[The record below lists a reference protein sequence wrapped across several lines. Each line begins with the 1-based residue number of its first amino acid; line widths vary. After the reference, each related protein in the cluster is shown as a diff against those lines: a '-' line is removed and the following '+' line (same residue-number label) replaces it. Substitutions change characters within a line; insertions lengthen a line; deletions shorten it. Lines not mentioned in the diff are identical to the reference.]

1 VSAWQGQS
9 EGIFTVERQGFLGLA
24 ADEYIPFPDDGTDV
38 RMMFL
43 LINPH
48 TAPDHGINPDDD
60 DTDTNP
66 HAALDTGI
74 NLDGDDSGSSPHAAL
89 DTGINPDDDDTDTN
103 PHAAL
108 DSGINLDGD
117 DSGTDPHAALDTGI
131 NPDETDTNPHTAPDT
146 DINSHDAL
154 GTGINLDG
162 DDSGTNPHAVPDTGI
177 NLDGDDSGTNP
188 HAALDSGNS
197 PHAAPDSGINLDG
210 DDTGTNPHTAPDTG
224 IKPDNDDTDTKVN
237 RRRRLRP
244 AHRPPPTR
252 AEIDKF
258 PSQKIHSCDELRSN
272 GTRLEGVLLITGDVV
287 CQEERLLEI
296 TDELII
302 LSEKPVLYLEGVRFH
317 VKQNATLRLGVSAMH
332 VEQLEGVSGAIFT
345 VEPQGYV
352 GLHANGQGPV
362 PQDGSEVG
370 EELRF
375 PSSMATLDGEYIMT
389 MGVDGSLLL
398 SGRQR
403 YDAFHDE
410 MVQAAENQPWR
421 EIDTE
426 TFVSGLNPDYDGV
439 DPRADLKVLAA
450 ADPAQAMRS
459 IHDRMQRTARPKALE
474 NQGEET
480 ADGVAEMDGKLE
492 DFLRERKKKS
502 DMNKE
507 KKENEGEDDDEEQK
521 VPPQQPEGTAQAG
534 RGSGPSSGETEG
546 GRATDSDDSQ
556 DRGSGTSRSSNNGD
570 ESEAPAVMAKN
581 GPSSPPPTYF
591 GDDIV
596 LQVTKTG
603 DVVVTVGGRIVVEK
617 RNPFTRK
624 AEKLD
629 PSGGRG
635 NWLERQLWKA
645 NPLATLGRIIHRRR
659 LRREGKSSR
668 GSNGIDENVSF
679 GYSLHVVQ
687 KGFEVQ
693 LDGGF
698 VWGWDLDKENPKP
711 FDVGYALA
719 TCEYCWRHP
728 R

>member
-1 VSAWQGQS
+1 MSAWQGQS

-24 ADEYIPFPDDGTDV
+24 ADEYIPFPDDGTDEDAHSLV
-38 RMMFL
+38 RADEGAKLDFEAAVRY
-43 LINPH
+43 
-48 TAPDHGINPDDD
+48 TAASMTVVSTPDHDAHQKYSSPAPIPSTEPVASITGGDNTANSHGTL
-60 DTDTNP
+60 DTGTNP
-66 HAALDTGI
+66 HATPDTGI
-74 NLDGDDSGSSPHAAL
+74 NLDGAP
-89 DTGINPDDDDTDTN
+89 DTG
-103 PHAAL
+103 A
-108 DSGINLDGD
+108 NLDGD
-117 DSGTDPHAALDTGI
+117 DSGINPHAAPDTG
-131 NPDETDTNPHTAPDT
+131 T
-146 DINSHDAL
+146 
-154 GTGINLDG
+154 NLDG
-162 DDSGTNPHAVPDTGI
+162 DDSGTNPHT
-177 NLDGDDSGTNP
+177 
-188 HAALDSGNS
+188 
-197 PHAAPDSGINLDG
+197 APDS
-210 DDTGTNPHTAPDTG
+210 G
-224 IKPDNDDTDTKVN
+224 IKPDNDDIDTKVN
-237 RRRRLRP
+237 SRRRLP
-244 AHRPPPTR
+244 PTHRPPPTR

-317 VKQNATLRLGVSAMH
+317 VKQNATLRFGVSTMH

-352 GLHANGQGPV
+352 GLHANEQGPV

-375 PSSMATLDGEYIMT
+375 PSSMTTLDGEHIMT

-421 EIDTE
+421 EFDTE

-459 IHDRMQRTARPKALE
+459 IHDRMKRMARARALE

-492 DFLRERKKKS
+492 DFRRERKKKS
-502 DMNKE
+502 IEDKE
-507 KKENEGEDDDEEQK
+507 KKKENEEEDEEEK
-521 VPPQQPEGTAQAG
+521 VSPQQPEGAAKAG
-534 RGSGPSSGETEG
+534 RGSGSSSGETKG
-546 GRATDSDDSQ
+546 GRATDGDSE

-570 ESEAPAVMAKN
+570 ESEATAVMAKN
-581 GPSSPPPTYF
+581 GPSIPPPTYF

-603 DVVVTVGGRIVVEK
+603 NVVVTVGGRIAVEK
-617 RNPFTRK
+617 RNPFTRQ

-629 PSGGRG
+629 PSGRRG
-635 NWLERQLWKA
+635 NWLERQLRKV
-645 NPLATLGRIIHRRR
+645 NPLATLGRIIHRHR
-659 LRREGKSSR
+659 LRRKGKSSG
-668 GSNGIDENVSF
+668 GSNGMGENVSF

-693 LDGGF
+693 LDGVF
-698 VWGWDLDKENPKP
+698 VWGWDLDKENPQP
-711 FDVGYALA
+711 FDVGYVLA
-719 TCEYCWRHP
+719 TCEFCWRHP

>member
-1 VSAWQGQS
+1 MSAWQGQS

-24 ADEYIPFPDDGTDV
+24 ADEYIPFPDDGTDEDAHSLV
-38 RMMFL
+38 RAGEGAKLDFEAAVRYTSASMTVVSTPDQDAHQKYSSPAPVPSTEPVASTTGDDNTANSHGAL
-43 LINPH
+43 ASGINLDGDDSGINPH
-48 TAPDHGINPDDD
+48 GAP
-60 DTDTNP
+60 
-66 HAALDTGI
+66 DTGI
-74 NLDGDDSGSSPHAAL
+74 NLDGDD
-89 DTGINPDDDDTDTN
+89 TGINPHAPPDGGIN
-103 PHAAL
+103 PHGAP

-117 DSGTDPHAALDTGI
+117 DSGI
-131 NPDETDTNPHTAPDT
+131 K
-146 DINSHDAL
+146 
-154 GTGINLDG
+154 LDG
-162 DDSGTNPHAVPDTGI
+162 DDSGTNPHT
-177 NLDGDDSGTNP
+177 
-188 HAALDSGNS
+188 
-197 PHAAPDSGINLDG
+197 APDSGIN
-210 DDTGTNPHTAPDTG
+210 
-224 IKPDNDDTDTKVN
+224 PDNDDTDTKIN
-237 RRRRLRP
+237 SRRRLP
-244 AHRPPPTR
+244 PTHRPPPTR
-252 AEIDKF
+252 AEIEKF
-258 PSQKIHSCDELRSN
+258 PGQKIHSCDELRSN
-272 GTRLEGVLLITGDVV
+272 GTRLEGVLLITDDVV
-287 CQEERLLEI
+287 CQEDRLLEI
-296 TDELII
+296 TEELII

-317 VKQNATLRLGVSAMH
+317 VKQNATLRFGVSTMH

-352 GLHANGQGPV
+352 GLHANEQGPV
-362 PQDGSEVG
+362 PHDGSEVG

-375 PSSMATLDGEYIMT
+375 PSSMATLDGEHIMT

-410 MVQAAENQPWR
+410 MVQAAEHQPWR
-421 EIDTE
+421 EFDTE

-459 IHDRMQRTARPKALE
+459 IHDRIQRTARSKALE

-480 ADGVAEMDGKLE
+480 PDGVAEMDGKPE

-502 DMNKE
+502 DVNKE
-507 KKENEGEDDDEEQK
+507 KKENKDEDEEEK

-534 RGSGPSSGETEG
+534 RGSGSSSGETTG
-546 GRATDSDDSQ
+546 GRTTDDDTE
-556 DRGSGTSRSSNNGD
+556 DRRSGTSRRTNNRD
-570 ESEAPAVMAKN
+570 ESEATAAVAMN
-581 GPSSPPPTYF
+581 GPSSPPPAYF

-617 RNPFTRK
+617 RNPSTRQ

-635 NWLERQLWKA
+635 NWLEKQLWKA
-645 NPLATLGRIIHRRR
+645 HPLATLGRIVRRHR
-659 LRREGKSSR
+659 LRREGKSSG
-668 GSNGIDENVSF
+668 GSNGINENVSF
-679 GYSLHVVQ
+679 GYSLHVVE

-693 LDGGF
+693 LDGAF

-719 TCEYCWRHP
+719 TCEFCWRHP

>member
-1 VSAWQGQS
+1 MAPGISLWGQS

-24 ADEYIPFPDDGTDV
+24 ADEYIPFPDDGTDEDAHSLV
-38 RMMFL
+38 RADEGTPDSSIDFDGDDSDTNPHAVL
-43 LINPH
+43 DSGINLDGNDSDTNPHAAPDTGIDPHAAPDTGIDPHGAPDTGIDPHGALDTGINPH
-48 TAPDHGINPDDD
+48 AAPDSGINLDRDDSG
-60 DTDTNP
+60 TNP

-74 NLDGDDSGSSPHAAL
+74 NLDGNDSDANPHAAPDTGIDPHGAL
-89 DTGINPDDDDTDTN
+89 DTGTN
-103 PHAAL
+103 PHAAP
-108 DSGINLDGD
+108 DS
-117 DSGTDPHAALDTGI
+117 
-131 NPDETDTNPHTAPDT
+131 
-146 DINSHDAL
+146 
-154 GTGINLDG
+154 
-162 DDSGTNPHAVPDTGI
+162 GI

-188 HAALDSGNS
+188 HAA
-197 PHAAPDSGINLDG
+197 PDS
-210 DDTGTNPHTAPDTG
+210 G

-237 RRRRLRP
+237 SRRLLRP
-244 AHRPPPTR
+244 THLPPPTR
-252 AEIDKF
+252 TEIEKS

-317 VKQNATLRLGVSAMH
+317 VKQNATLRFGVSAMH
-332 VEQLEGVSGAIFT
+332 VEQLEGGSGAIFT

-421 EIDTE
+421 EFDTE

-480 ADGVAEMDGKLE
+480 ADGVAEIDGKLE

-502 DMNKE
+502 DVNKE
-507 KKENEGEDDDEEQK
+507 KKENEDEDDDEEEK

-534 RGSGPSSGETEG
+534 RGSGSSSGETEG
-546 GRATDSDDSQ
+546 ERATDSDSE
-556 DRGSGTSRSSNNGD
+556 DRGSCTSRSSNNGD
-570 ESEAPAVMAKN
+570 ESEATAVMAKN
-581 GPSSPPPTYF
+581 GPSIPPPTYF

-617 RNPFTRK
+617 RNPFARQ

-645 NPLATLGRIIHRRR
+645 NPLATLGRIIRRRR
-659 LRREGKSSR
+659 LRREGKSSG

-693 LDGGF
+693 LDGVF
-698 VWGWDLDKENPKP
+698 VWGWDLDKENPPP
-711 FDVGYALA
+711 FDKGYAIA
-719 TCEYCWRHP
+719 TCEFCWRHP